1 VVRGGNGYSLGSHV
15 FFSTFAT
22 GLIERYPELF
32 EGGSGVTSEHQ
43 VRFSKKWGTYA
54 AITEL
59 ANGAI
64 LKIDDVVKEPLEK
77 CLLFLA
83 YKADKSTLEGLLHK
97 EAMKNIGNSR

>member
-1 VVRGGNGYSLGSHV
+1 MVRGRNGYTLGSHV

-32 EGGSGVTSEHQ
+32 EGVAGTSSQHQ
-43 VRFSKKWGTYA
+43 INFGRKWKAYA
-54 AITEL
+54 TIIEL
-59 ANGAI
+59 ANGDI
-64 LKIDDVVKEPLEK
+64 QQIDNVVKEPLEK
-77 CLLFLA
+77 CLLFLS